1 MKQKKSRL
9 LFMVPAMTIYIT
21 VVVMSAIYSIF
32 LSFFKWNGLGKMS
45 FVGFKNYINLFTKDM
60 VFRQAMINNLIW
72 IALTVVFTMS
82 IALLLAVMLN
92 KKMKGRIVYRAIF
105 YFPYMLS
112 WVVVGIVWK
121 WIYNPNIGFLDE
133 VMHALGMGD
142 KTIVWLSE
150 PKIALYCV
158 FIAALWQGIG
168 QPMLYF
174 LAGLQGIPKDLYEAA
189 EMDGAGPIAK
199 FFHVTVPQLKET
211 FVIVFATLVISSLKV
226 YDVVYVMTNGGPMNS
241 TQTLASYMYSQT
253 FNYSNL
259 GVGSAIAT
267 IMMLIMMVIIIPYVT
282 YSTRED

>member
-1 MKQKKSRL
+1 MKKKKSRL
-9 LFMVPAMTIYIT
+9 LFMAPALTIYIA

-32 LSFFKWNGLGKMS
+32 LSFFKWNGLGKMT
-45 FVGFKNYINLFTKDM
+45 FVGFKNYINLFTKDT
-60 VFRQAMINNLIW
+60 VFRTALKNNLLW
-72 IALTVVFTMS
+72 IALTIVFTMT

-92 KKMKGRIVYRAIF
+92 QRFKGRIVYRAIF

-112 WVVVGIVWK
+112 WIVVGVVWK

-133 VMHALGMGD
+133 MLKAIGLGD

-158 FIAALWQGIG
+158 FIAALWQSIG

-189 EMDGAGPIAK
+189 EVDGAGAISK
-199 FFHVTVPQLKET
+199 FFRITLPQLKET
-211 FVIVFATLVISSLKV
+211 FVIVFATLVIGSLKV
-226 YDVVYVMTNGGPMNS
+226 YDVVYVMTNGGPANS
-241 TQTLASYMYSQT
+241 TQTLASYMYAQT

-259 GVGSAIAT
+259 GVGSAIASV
-267 IMMLIMMVIIIPYVT
+267 MMLIMMVIIVPYVA
-282 YSTRED
+282 YSTREE